1 MTIKKLTVAAAI
13 AVGIATC
20 SFSSAMA
27 ACPCNTS
34 IPMTTG
40 SNCSTCPTIVTPA
53 NAPCPICGLG
63 KSSCGCGCKESSCN
77 DCATDCGC
85 AEPCN
90 CKPSVPACAT
100 CPSTSCH
107 DLDMKQVYA
116 YPNAIYGTN
125 NYTGEQS
132 NAIYSTETAWCLDHC
147 DALGLSYA
155 GVPVAGLGQLTGA
168 ACGCNGYGGYGI
180 TGAACGCDG
189 GALVNRATTGCG
201 CGCNSMPI
209 ITGPACSSDLTGFA
223 VPMSNSCGCDGGAV
237 VNRNCHCMDSC
248 PITIQTSNSMDAIKK
263 SFVPFESKIAGTQC
277 GCGCSGAAAPLV
289 NAFPDVPENYW
300 AACPIDKLAMNDV
313 VVGYPD
319 RMFKPNR
326 DISRAEFATMMVKGY
341 NLNCSGLMS
350 KNIFKDV
357 PKSHWAN
364 SLIAKAVEEGIM
376 CGYPDNKFKPKQPV
390 SRVEALTAMAHGI
403 NCEMDSCK
411 AKSILSQY
419 CDGNAVPAWAEIPVA
434 KALQSGA
441 LKTSLNANTIKPCD
455 EASRAEIADMLQNT
469 RIALGYDTNPSTAC
483 ACPKPADPC
492 CPKKAY
498 MENDEMVKI
507 PTLKLTFLDEIN
519 AKSSNVGDQFATT
532 TTEEVTI
539 NGKCY
544 PCGSR
549 VNGKIVEVIRPSGC
563 EKGALKLAFT
573 SIESCDGCKA
583 DLPKQILT
591 AQVNCAKNQNII
603 ARAVAAPFT
612 LLGGLVGT
620 TGRTIG
626 GMVASLGNAFESVSG
641 GVGIAS
647 SELLQVGTCK
657 NTCACECE
665 CDKGRF
671 FDRFTSAGRSLQDA
685 GKAAIMAPIDAT
697 RTAISGTVGLFQ
709 TTADEV
715 AYLVDPNGSKISAV
729 NPREKITIAFGCS
742 GQ

>member
-27 ACPCNTS
+27 ACPVSDCNT
-34 IPMTTG
+34 
-40 SNCSTCPTIVTPA
+40 CPAAVTPIGA
-53 NAPCPICGLG
+53 CPICGQN
-63 KSSCGCGCKESSCN
+63 SATCGCQTPCAPA
-77 DCATDCGC
+77 CATPCTDPC
-85 AEPCN
+85 ATACPVTP
-90 CKPSVPACAT
+90 CKPATPACAT
-100 CPSTSCH
+100 CPSTSCK

-132 NAIYSTETAWCLDHC
+132 NAIYSTETAWCLDRC
-147 DALGLSYA
+147 DALGLSHAGMPMA
-155 GVPVAGLGQLTGA
+155 GVGQLTGA
-168 ACGCNGYGGYGI
+168 ACGCGNAGSV
-180 TGAACGCDG
+180 
-189 GALVNRATTGCG
+189 VNRMTTCDCG
-201 CGCNSMPI
+201 CGAAAMPI
-209 ITGPACSSDLTGFA
+209 ITGAGCGCGTGFA
-223 VPMSNSCGCDGGAV
+223 VPLNTSGCNTCGCGSCDGGAV
-237 VNRNCHCMDSC
+237 VNRDCCGMDSC
-248 PITIQTSNSMDAIKK
+248 PITIQTSNSIDALKK
-263 SFVPFESKIAGTQC
+263 SFVPFEPNIAGTQC
-277 GCGCSGAAAPLV
+277 GCGCTGAAAPLV

-319 RMFKPNR
+319 RMFKPGR

-341 NLNCSGLMS
+341 NLNCADLPS
-350 KNIFKDV
+350 KCIFKDV
-357 PKSHWAN
+357 PRSHWAN
-364 SLIAKAVEEGIM
+364 PLIAKAVEEGIM
-376 CGYPDNKFKPKQPV
+376 CGYPNCKFKPSQPV

-403 NCEMDSCK
+403 NCDMSCEK
-411 AKSILSQY
+411 AQGVLSQY
-419 CDGNAVPAWAEIPVA
+419 CDGASVPSWAQIPVA
-434 KALQSGA
+434 KALESGA
-441 LKTSLNANTIKPCD
+441 LKTSLNPNTINPCD

-469 RIALGYDTNPSTAC
+469 RIAMGYDTNPATAC

-498 MENDEMVKI
+498 MENDEVVKI

-539 NGKCY
+539 NGVCY

-573 SIESCDGCKA
+573 NIENCSGCKC

-591 AQVNCAKNQNII
+591 AQINCAKNQNII

-612 LLGGLVGT
+612 WFGGMIGT

-626 GMVASLGNAFESVSG
+626 GMIASAGNAVEAVSG

-647 SELLQVGTCK
+647 SELLQVGTCNK
-657 NTCACECE
+657 CACACE
-665 CDKGRF
+665 CDKGKF

-685 GKAAIMAPIDAT
+685 AKAAVIAPVDFA
-697 RTAISGTVGLFQ
+697 RTALAGATGLLQ
-709 TTADEV
+709 TTGDEV

-729 NPREKITIAFGCS
+729 NPREKVTIAFGCS

>member
-1 MTIKKLTVAAAI
+1 MTIRKLTVAAAI

-20 SFSSAMA
+20 SFSNAMA
-27 ACPCNTS
+27 ACPISGCNS
-34 IPMTTG
+34 GQMTVAPAACPKCGKTDC
-40 SNCSTCPTIVTPA
+40 NCNCNPCTPSGCDC
-53 NAPCPICGLG
+53 APA
-63 KSSCGCGCKESSCN
+63 CGCDS
-77 DCATDCGC
+77 APACGC
-85 AEPCN
+85 ATP

-100 CPSTSCH
+100 CPSTSCK

-132 NAIYSTETAWCLDHC
+132 NAIYSTETAWCLDRC
-147 DALGLSYA
+147 DALGMANA
-155 GVPVAGLGQLTGA
+155 GVAVAGLGQLTGA
-168 ACGCNGYGGYGI
+168 ACGCNGGCGGYGM
-180 TGAACGCDG
+180 TGAACGCGG
-189 GALVNRATTGCG
+189 GALVNRATTCGSG
-201 CGCNSMPI
+201 CGCNSLPI
-209 ITGPACSSDLTGFA
+209 ITGAACGCANEAIPITGFA
-223 VPMSNSCGCDGGAV
+223 APLGSCGYGCGCDGGAV
-237 VNRNCHCMDSC
+237 VSRDCHCMDSC
-248 PITIQTSNSMDAIKK
+248 PITIQTSNSIDALKQ
-263 SFVPFESKIAGTQC
+263 SFVPFEANIAGTQC
-277 GCGCSGAAAPLV
+277 GCGCTGAAAPLV
-289 NAFPDVPENYW
+289 NAFPDVPDNYW
-300 AACPIDKLAMNDV
+300 AACPIDKLAMNDI

-319 RMFKPNR
+319 RMFKPDR
-326 DISRAEFATMMVKGY
+326 CVSRAEFATMMVKGY
-341 NLNCSGLMS
+341 NLNCSGLLS
-350 KNIFKDV
+350 KNMFKDV
-357 PKSHWAN
+357 PRSHWAN

-376 CGYPDNKFKPKQPV
+376 CGYPNKMFKPKKPV

-403 NCEMDSCK
+403 NCDMNCTQ
-411 AKSILSQY
+411 AQQILGQY
-419 CDGNAVPAWAEIPVA
+419 CDGSQVPNWAQIPVA

-441 LKTSLNANTIKPCD
+441 LKTSQSPNTIDPCKD
-455 EASRAEIADMLQNT
+455 ASRAEVADMLQNT
-469 RIALGYDTNPSTAC
+469 RIALGYDKNPATAC

-573 SIESCDGCKA
+573 NIESCDGCKC

-591 AQVNCAKNQNII
+591 AQINCARTQNIVSRI
-603 ARAVAAPFT
+603 VSAPFT
-612 LLGGLVGT
+612 WVGGLVGT

-626 GMVASLGNAFESVSG
+626 GMIASAGNAFESVSG

-647 SELLQVGTCK
+647 GELLQGQFR
-657 NTCACECE
+657 A
-665 CDKGRF
+665 
-671 FDRFTSAGRSLQDA
+671 SGRSLQDA
-685 GKAAIMAPIDAT
+685 AKATVMAPIDFT
-697 RTAISGTVGLFQ
+697 RTALAGTVGLFQ
-709 TTADEV
+709 STGDEV

-729 NPREKITIAFGCS
+729 NPKEKVTIAFGCHE
-742 GQ
+742 